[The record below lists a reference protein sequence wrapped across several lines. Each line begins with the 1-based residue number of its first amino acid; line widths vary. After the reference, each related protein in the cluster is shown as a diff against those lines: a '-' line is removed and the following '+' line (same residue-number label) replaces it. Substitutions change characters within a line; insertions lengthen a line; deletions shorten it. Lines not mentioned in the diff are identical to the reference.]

1 MEREQLVLHHLL
13 EQHSPYRLNYPKQR
27 TLTMGGRIT
36 VRLTSLF
43 DWFRLAQT
51 SKTDANATEAKQL
64 NPNNI
69 NRGYDVQWYFPLN
82 PGSHYSQVAATVT
95 EG

>member
-1 MEREQLVLHHLL
+1 
-13 EQHSPYRLNYPKQR
+13 
-27 TLTMGGRIT
+27 MGGRIT

-69 NRGYDVQWYFPLN
+69 NRGYDVQ
-82 PGSHYSQVAATVT
+82 
-95 EG
+95 